1 MKQPQTL
8 KVRCMNIG
16 GFIWNIYL
24 KFKLKQETYIT
35 IMAWKNVSFQKK
47 KEKKECEYRKS
58 TKVRILYFIL
68 DHQDNFWF
76 YIRYRYKYRWV

>member
-1 MKQPQTL
+1 MTKMKQPQTL

-47 KEKKECEYRKS
+47 KKKKS
-58 TKVRILYFIL
+58 ANIESQQKLEFYILY
-68 DHQDNFWF
+68 
-76 YIRYRYKYRWV
+76 